1 VYYLLFE
8 IFITKES
15 MDNLNDKITLIR
27 TELNLTQ
34 DPKQKEELNK
44 QLNILNLR
52 KEIEDIKKRIDF
64 LANN

>member
-1 VYYLLFE
+1 M

-34 DPKQKEELNK
+34 DPKQKQELNK

-52 KEIEDIKKRIDF
+52 KEIEDIKKRIEF
-64 LANN
+64 LSNN

>member
-1 VYYLLFE
+1 MYYLLFE